1 MVILIHT
8 FGSYVVNDSAL
19 GSTEWTIA
27 NLIDSFCRP
36 SVPLFFMISGAL
48 LLKKEYSIQFFFKN
62 RFVRILIPFIFWS
75 IIYSLFNRHFLNDEG
90 FVIGKFIKDIFYGSS
105 IHLWFVYSLCGLY
118 LLVPLLATR
127 LSAFS
132 NVHWRYFLGL
142 WALTLFMSISNFS
155 IYLPKIELTYFSGY
169 LGYFLLGY
177 YLTFKKFT
185 LKLSTLLFV
194 GGVVITF
201 IGTQV
206 ISYRSGAFEH
216 GFYNYLTLNV
226 AFSAIG
232 LFNIL
237 SDTKINN
244 STIKKII
251 VHESKN
257 SYGIYL
263 IHMLILTL
271 LMDFIFESYFQ
282 NHLFRLIVIAVMC
295 YMISSII
302 VNILK
307 RIPVIKSLV

>member
-19 GSTEWTIA
+19 GSVEWTIA

-48 LLKKEYSIQFFFKN
+48 LLRKDYTIQFFFKN

-75 IIYSLFNRHFLNDEG
+75 IIYSLVNRHVLNDEG

-105 IHLWFVYSLCGLY
+105 IHLWFVYTLFGLY
-118 LLVPLLATR
+118 LLVPLIATR
-127 LSAFS
+127 FSTFS
-132 NVHWRYFLGL
+132 NVYWRYFFGL
-142 WALTLFMSISNFS
+142 WALTLFISFSNFS

-177 YLTFKKFT
+177 YLTLKKNT
-185 LKLSTLLFV
+185 LKFSILLFV
-194 GGVVITF
+194 GGVIITF
-201 IGTQV
+201 IGTQ
-206 ISYRSGAFEH
+206 ILSYRSGAFEH
-216 GFYNYLTLNV
+216 GFYNYLTINV
-226 AFSAIG
+226 AISAIG
-232 LFNIL
+232 LFGIL
-237 SDTKINN
+237 SDIKIHN

-251 VHESKN
+251 IQESKN

-271 LMDFIFESYFQ
+271 LMDASFASYFQ
-282 NHLFRLIVIAVMC
+282 NHIFRLTAIAVIC
-295 YMISSII
+295 YMMSSII

-307 RIPVIKSLV
+307 RIPGIKSLV